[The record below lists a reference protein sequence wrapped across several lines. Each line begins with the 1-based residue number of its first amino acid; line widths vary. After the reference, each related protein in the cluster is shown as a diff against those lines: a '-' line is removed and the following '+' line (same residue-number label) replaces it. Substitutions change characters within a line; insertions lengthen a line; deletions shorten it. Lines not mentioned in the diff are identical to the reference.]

1 MNTTIEQNQ
10 QSAIALQ
17 VIIALQKALK
27 KSPTGVSFVKING
40 YKNQK
45 GEISNILI
53 NVGASYENQKN
64 ADLKTLQNCDITKM
78 QFSVDMPTVLTAK
91 TELENS
97 LIKPDQNRSNGQIE
111 AYIPICKG
119 IKLHSET
126 GVLYIFGMQVKKE
139 VIVKGEY
146 KTVKSQNKT
155 IAKNELKKQLD
166 LKLDK
171 FRQYS
176 FDNITNLKL
185 NKDTIEL

>member
-1 MNTTIEQNQ
+1 MNATIEQNQ

-40 YKNQK
+40 YKNSQ

-64 ADLKTLQNCDITKM
+64 ADLKTLQTADITKM

-97 LIKPDQNRSNGQIE
+97 LIKPNENRSNGQIE
-111 AYIPICKG
+111 AYTNICKG
-119 IKLHSET
+119 IKIHNET
-126 GVLYIFGMQVKKE
+126 GVLYIFGMQVKKD
-139 VIVKGEY
+139 VICKGEY

>member
-1 MNTTIEQNQ
+1 MNATIEQNQ

-40 YKNQK
+40 YKNSQ

-64 ADLKTLQNCDITKM
+64 ADLKTLQTADITKM

-97 LIKPDQNRSNGQIE
+97 LIKPNENRSNGQIE
-111 AYIPICKG
+111 AYTNICKG
-119 IKLHSET
+119 IKVYNQDGT
-126 GVLYIFGMQVKKE
+126 IFVYGCQVKKE
-139 VIVKGEY
+139 TIVKGEY
-146 KTVKSQNKT
+146 KEVKSQPKT
-155 IAKNELKKQLD
+155 IAKNELKKLLN

-171 FRQYS
+171 FRQY
-176 FDNITNLKL
+176 KL
-185 NKDTIEL
+185 SEISQMVLGGETLDI